1 MTQTETNP
9 VLSSNRYITQ
19 GLDTLLADI
28 LQSKDDYVAVDTETT
43 GLRWTT
49 HRAFG
54 VAIAWDDYSVFIRNE
69 TWGVENLSKFMQD
82 LFANTSKQFVFHNA
96 EFDLH
101 MIRETYGAEAPEK
114 IIDTLRVAH
123 LYDASANHSLKEW
136 GTEEYG
142 DSASFYEDRIHNY
155 MKAYKIKDYSLVPA
169 DLMDE
174 YAAND
179 TVLTKGLA
187 YKYVPLVKKEF
198 GGLFTL
204 EHALIPVI
212 LDMER
217 QGIAID
223 LNYIDQLHS
232 RIVKQKQKLVDSVQ
246 SLVGKPIQIGSSK
259 QVGDYLWDRLQ
270 IKPPLTNMEF
280 VDGRPVYKTSRSTNE
295 KALKSID
302 HPTGSKFAKL
312 VLRWREL
319 EKIDNTYLNS
329 YTKIHKN
336 GRIHPRFNACG
347 TLTGRFSGSDP
358 NMQNIPKDDSIRR
371 IFVPDTE
378 FIDMDYS
385 QLELKLMAHA
395 SGQENMIQA
404 FNDGADL
411 HSYTASLLMNKPIEE
426 VDPKGRERK
435 MAKSLNFGVIYGI
448 GTKGL
453 ADYAGIPERDAQRY
467 LRDYWQRYPKIRTY
481 FRKQKRFAEDN
492 EYIRTMFN
500 RKVPLRDRFYA
511 SPNYAIQ
518 GTGGDIMKISM
529 LKTWRF
535 VKSIGGS
542 LRNTVHDQILFDNV
556 DKKYIPEIK
565 ELMEDFSF
573 KMPITVDVQTSDK
586 SWGDLDDSE

>member
-9 VLSSNRYITQ
+9 VLSSNRYIIQ
-19 GLDTLLADI
+19 ELDSLLRDI
-28 LQSKDDYVAVDTETT
+28 LQSKDDFVAVDTETT
-43 GLRWTT
+43 GLRWTRD
-49 HRAFG
+49 RAFG
-54 VAIAWDDYSVFIRNE
+54 VAVAWDNYSTFIRNE
-69 TWGVENLSKFMQD
+69 VWGIENLSRFMQD
-82 LFANTSKQFVFHNA
+82 LFSNTSKQFVFHNA

-101 MIRETYGAEAPEK
+101 MIRETYGAESPER

-123 LYDASANHSLKEW
+123 LYDASARHSLKDW
-136 GTEEYG
+136 GEENFG
-142 DSASFYEDRIHNY
+142 ESASYYEEVISRY
-155 MKAYKIKDYSLVPA
+155 MKAYNIKNYSLVPA
-169 DLMDE
+169 DIMDD
-174 YAAND
+174 YASND
-179 TVLTKGLA
+179 VVLTKALA

-198 GGLFTL
+198 GGLFNL
-204 EHALIPVI
+204 EHSLIPAI

-223 LNYIDQLHS
+223 LDYIDKLHGT
-232 RIVKQKQKLVDSVQ
+232 IVKRKQKLVTAIQ
-246 SLVGKPIQIGSSK
+246 SIVGKPIQVGSSK
-259 QVGDYLWDRLQ
+259 QMGDYLWDRLQ
-270 IKPPLTNMEF
+270 IKPPITNMEF
-280 VDGRPVYKTSRSTNE
+280 IDGRPHYKPSRSTNE

-302 HPTGSKFAKL
+302 HPVGSKVAKL
-312 VLRWREL
+312 VLKWREL

-329 YTKIHKN
+329 YIKIHKN

-358 NMQNIPKDDSIRR
+358 NMQNIPKDNSIRR
-371 IFVPDTE
+371 IFTPDTE
-378 FIDMDYS
+378 FIDMDFS

-395 SGQENMIQA
+395 SDQSNMIEA

-411 HSYTASLLMNKPIEE
+411 HSYTAALLMNKTIDQI
-426 VDPKGRERK
+426 DPKGRERK

-453 ADYAGIPERDAQRY
+453 ADYAGIPERDARRY
-467 LRDYWQRYPKIRTY
+467 LRDYWKRYPKIRTY
-481 FRKQKRFAEDN
+481 FRKQKRFAEEN

-500 RKVPLRDRFYA
+500 RRVPLTDRFYA

-518 GTGGDIMKISM
+518 GTGGDMIKISM

-556 DKKYIPEIK
+556 DKKYIPDIK
-565 ELMEDFSF
+565 ALMEDFSF

-586 SWGDLDDSE
+586 SWGDLHE